1 MRLVCF
7 CVHRCPVHPLP
18 YLNAI
23 HASSITCVTHVSD
36 VDNIVMSKIVS
47 GSNAD
52 SNKSSN
58 APWPVDGGS
67 LGDEV
72 NRCVATLSDFAQ
84 CSTLVPTSK

>member
-1 MRLVCF
+1 MSNF
-7 CVHRCPVHPLP
+7 HRWPVHPLP

-52 SNKSSN
+52 SNKSSR
-58 APWPVDGGS
+58 APWPG
-67 LGDEV
+67 
-72 NRCVATLSDFAQ
+72 
-84 CSTLVPTSK
+84 LVTISILYC